1 MAGDNGRGENYYDL
15 GSYTWPVTTQDPQ
28 AQLWFDRGLAW
39 CYGYHHEEAIVCF
52 ERALEHDPNLAMAH
66 WGIAYA
72 IGPNYNKPWEDFD
85 DDDKCQSLDRAL
97 DATAAAADAA
107 VATGASTI
115 EQALI
120 GALAARYP
128 ASPDEPSEIADFAPW
143 NDAYADAMRAVYRAH
158 PDDLDV
164 CALFAEA
171 IMNRTPWDL
180 WDLVTG
186 QPAAGAST
194 LEAIDVL
201 ETAFRDLDSKGANRH
216 PGLLH
221 MYIHLMEMSPHPE
234 RALKAG
240 DTLVDLVPD
249 AGHLV
254 HMPTHIDVLCGHYQN
269 VVARN
274 SAAVVADRRYLDA
287 EGPMNFYSTYR
298 CHNYHFKVYGAM
310 FLGQYGPAA
319 DAAEEMIRTLPAE
332 LLRTGSPPMADWLEG
347 FVPVKQHV
355 LIRFGKW
362 QEIVEQPFPD
372 DADLYCVTTAMMR
385 YARAVAYASTER
397 VDGAV
402 VEQQAFYAARD
413 RVPESRMLFNN
424 TCLDILA
431 VAEAMM
437 TGEVEYRQ
445 GNFDAAFEHLN
456 RAVELDD
463 NLPYDEPWG
472 WMQPTRHAL
481 GALLMEQ
488 GCVEEAEA
496 AYRADLGL
504 DGQLRRACWHPDN
517 VWSLHGLHECLTRR
531 GETVEAN
538 HIKQRLDMAQAR
550 ADVPIESSC
559 YCRLDRAA

>member
-1 MAGDNGRGENYYDL
+1 MAGDNAYYDL
-15 GSYTWPVTTQDPQ
+15 GSFTWPVSTSDPE
-28 AQLWFDRGLAW
+28 AQLWFDRGMAW
-39 CYGYHHEEAIVCF
+39 CYGFNHDEALACF
-52 ERALEHDPNLAMAH
+52 ERALVCAPRLAMAH

-72 IGPNYNKPWEDFD
+72 VGPNYNKPWEDFD
-85 DDDKCQSLDRAL
+85 ADDKRQSLARAQ
-97 DATAAAADAA
+97 ASSAAAVSAA
-107 VATGASTI
+107 AEATPV

-120 GALAARYP
+120 ATLAARYP
-128 ASPDEPSEIADFAPW
+128 AGPDEPSGADDFCAW
-143 NDAYADAMRAVYRAH
+143 NDGYADAMRAVHRAH
-158 PDDLDV
+158 PDDLNV

-171 IMNRTPWDL
+171 VMNRTPWAL

-186 QPAAGAST
+186 EPADGAGT
-194 LEAIDVL
+194 VEATEVL
-201 ETAFRDLDSKGANRH
+201 ETAFRDLDDEGANQH

-240 DTLVDLVPD
+240 DTLADLVPD

-274 SAAVVADRRYLDA
+274 HAAVIADRKYLQRVGSA
-287 EGPMNFYSTYR
+287 NFYTLYR
-298 CHNYHFKVYGAM
+298 CHNYHFKAYGAM
-310 FLGQYGPAA
+310 FLGQFAPAMDAATEMIATMPAA
-319 DAAEEMIRTLPAE
+319 LVGPDG
-332 LLRTGSPPMADWLEG
+332 LLMADWLEG
-347 FVPVKQHV
+347 FVPVTQHV

-362 QEIVEQPFPD
+362 QEILAQPFPE
-372 DADLYCVTTAMMR
+372 DADLYCVTTAMMH
-385 YARAVAYASTER
+385 YARAVAYASTDRVAEAER
-397 VDGAV
+397 
-402 VEQQAFYAARD
+402 EQQAFHAARD

-437 TGEVEYRQ
+437 TGEVEYRK
-445 GNFDAAFEHLN
+445 GNFDTAFEHLN

-488 GCVEEAEA
+488 GRLADAEA

-531 GETVEAN
+531 GETVEAG
-538 HIKQRLDMAQAR
+538 HIKQRLDIAQAR